1 MTRFEHSVVI
11 ERPLEEVWAY
21 VMEPANDPV
30 WQRMVSEVRREA
42 GVPVEVGSEI
52 DEVLQFLGRRFD
64 VTLQVTELEPL
75 RRSAVRASSGPVPM
89 TGSYRFE
96 RVDGSTRFSMEGET
110 DAHGLFKLAEPV
122 FARMAR
128 RDWEHSCQT
137 LKELMEA
144 GVTRGSP

>member
-1 MTRFEHSVVI
+1 MTRFEHSVLI
-11 ERPLEEVWAY
+11 ERPLGEVWAY

-30 WQRMVSEVRREA
+30 WQRMVVEVRRAA
-42 GVPVEVGSEI
+42 GAPVRVGTEI

-64 VTLQVTELEPL
+64 VTLQVTELEPM
-75 RRSAVRASSGPVPM
+75 RRSSVRALSGPVPM
-89 TGSYRFE
+89 SGSYAFE
-96 RVDGSTRFSMEGET
+96 QADGCTRFSMQGEA

-128 RDWEHSCQT
+128 REWEHSCET

-144 GVTRGSP
+144 GAAPWAP